1 MARTM
6 NWPWLELQ
14 IVVLL
19 SAATLTRQACGSI

>member
-14 IVVLL
+14 IVALPSV
-19 SAATLTRQACGSI
+19 TLTRQACGSI